1 MKKTGFLTLFAAL
14 LLAFFFSFSGVV
26 AAQWDMP
33 DKSTRA
39 ATPLTVAT
47 LYHIIQQKQP
57 DVAAWARE
65 TEAYKNAQGFDKNV
79 VLDAEMARL
88 RNELRLISP
97 LEPVVVNTLV
107 RLSHYSD
114 VTKGYLVDGLG
125 AQTYFPY
132 EFAGENYAIVLP
144 QLVDYEWIGME
155 GKTHEDIESALRGT
169 TRSMRLSI
177 KLRVNYADNNSV
189 ILNNKPYKLLSGK
202 ILSLE
207 LYPRKGRTDI
217 PLWWMDS
224 REIGD
229 EAQQELMLLK
239 K

>member
-1 MKKTGFLTLFAAL
+1 MKKTGSFAVFAAL
-14 LLAFFFSFSGVV
+14 LLAFSFCFSGMV

-33 DKSTRA
+33 EKTTRN
-39 ATPLTVAT
+39 ATPMTVAT
-47 LYHIIQQKQP
+47 LYHIMQRKQP

-97 LEPVVVNTLV
+97 YEPITVNTLV

-114 VTKGYLVDGLG
+114 VTKGYLVSGLG
-125 AQTYFPY
+125 AETFFAY

-155 GKTHEDIESALRGT
+155 GKKHEDIESALRGT

-177 KLRVNYADNNSV
+177 KLRINYADKNSV
-189 ILNNKPYKLLSGK
+189 VLNKKSYKLLSGK

-207 LYPRKGRTDI
+207 LYPRKGRTDV
-217 PLWWMDS
+217 PLWWKDS
-224 REIGD
+224 QEVGD
-229 EAQQELMLLK
+229 EAQQELMQLK